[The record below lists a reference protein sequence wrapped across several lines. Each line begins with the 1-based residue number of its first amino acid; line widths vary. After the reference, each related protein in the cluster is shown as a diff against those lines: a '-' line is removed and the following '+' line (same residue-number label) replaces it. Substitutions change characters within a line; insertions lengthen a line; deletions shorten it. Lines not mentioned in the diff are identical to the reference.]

1 MDDEKRD
8 SLGSRLGFILLS
20 AGCAIGI
27 GNVWKFPWMAGRHG
41 GGLFVL
47 IYLFFLL
54 VLGVPLLVMEFAAGR
69 AARRSIAT
77 LHETLT
83 PQHRRRWSW
92 HGWLGMAGCWIL
104 MMFYTTVAG
113 WMLLYFVKT
122 VCGDFAGLDSAGV
135 GQAFRQCLAD
145 PVQQLA
151 GATVVSISGFA
162 VCACGLRDGLE
173 RVTKW
178 MMLALLVLMSVLA
191 VNSICLKGGAAGIS
205 FYLKP
210 SFAAL
215 RGGGFWPTVVAA
227 MNQAFFT
234 LSIGIGSM
242 AIFGSYIKRDHTL
255 PGEALYITAL
265 DTVVAILAGFV
276 IFPACSAFGVK
287 PDAGPSLIFVTLPNI
302 FNAMPAGR
310 LWGGLFFAF
319 MSAAAFTTVMAV
331 FENIL
336 ATMREKTGWSRK
348 KASLA
353 CGIAM
358 TILSAP
364 CALGFNLL
372 KDVHP
377 MGGDSSVLDLEDFLV
392 SDLALPIGALAFAL
406 YCTRNWGWGWKGFIE
421 EANAGSGVKMPAAVR
436 PWLTWFVPAAIVTIL
451 IAGLWARF
459 QPIR

>member
-1 MDDEKRD
+1 MNDSNRE

-27 GNVWKFPWMAGRHG
+27 GNVWKFPWMAGQHG

-54 VLGVPLLVMEFAAGR
+54 ALGVPLLVMEFAAGR
-69 AARRSIAT
+69 ASRRSIAT

-83 PQHRRRWSW
+83 PQFRRRWSW
-92 HGWLGMAGCWIL
+92 HGWLGMAGCWLL

-113 WMLLYFVKT
+113 WMLLYFAKT

-135 GQAFRQCLAD
+135 GLAFRQCLAD

-151 GATVVSISGFA
+151 GAAAVSIGGFA

-191 VNSICLKGGAAGIS
+191 ANSICLEGGGAGIS

-210 SFAAL
+210 SLAAL
-215 RGGGFWPTVVAA
+215 RGGGLWPTVVAA

-242 AIFGSYIKRDHTL
+242 AVFGSYIKRDHAL
-255 PGEALYITAL
+255 AGEAINIAAL
-265 DTVVAILAGFV
+265 DTVVALLAGLV

-287 PDAGPSLIFVTLPNI
+287 PDAGPSLIFVTLPNV

-310 LWGGLFFAF
+310 FWGGLFFAF
-319 MSAAAFTTVMAV
+319 MSAAAFTTVLAV
-331 FENIL
+331 FENLL
-336 ATMREKTGWSRK
+336 ATLREKTGWSRK

-353 CGIAM
+353 CGAAM
-358 TILSAP
+358 TLLSAP
-364 CALGFNLL
+364 CALGFNIL
-372 KDVHP
+372 KDFHP

-392 SDLALPIGALAFAL
+392 SDLALPVGALAFAV
-406 YCTRNWGWGWKGFIE
+406 YCTRGCGWGWKGFMA
-421 EANAGSGVKMPAAVR
+421 EANAGRGLRLPAAAR
-436 PWLTWFVPAAIVTIL
+436 PLLSWFVPAAIAAIL
-451 IAGLWARF
+451 IVGLYSRF
-459 QPIR
+459 MALR